1 MRIELG
7 GEQYTLRATM
17 LAVQEAEQKEG
28 IQLHS
33 IEGLVDTAK
42 LLYYFAK
49 HGAKAER
56 EKFTVSMST
65 WLEGIE
71 LNQLHYLTQVLSS
84 LISEDDSTEAE
95 GKKKG
100 ER

>member
-17 LAVQEAEQKEG
+17 MAIQECEQKEG
-28 IQLHS
+28 IQLHT

-42 LLYYFAK
+42 MLYYFAK

-56 EKFTVSMST
+56 EKFTLPMST
-65 WLEGIE
+65 WLDSIE
-71 LNQLHYLTQVLSS
+71 LNQVHYLTQVLNS
-84 LISEDDSTEAE
+84 LINSDDGTEAE

-100 ER
+100 